1 MNIRSIK
8 SSCLK
13 STYSVGII
21 LLILLMFACSGTS
34 SEEQTSVSDDVRVIE
49 SGTEEVPAPEPTQ
62 VPTPLP
68 TQVSTSVPTEPNDES
83 VLAEIDSCTD
93 IPDLEQQ
100 SMCEF
105 GLSMGLSIEEMAA
118 IAESM
123 GIKLEEMDMD
133 DMMEMA
139 ESMDMDDMMEMA
151 ESMDMDDMMEM
162 AESMDMDDMMEMAES
177 MDMDDMMEMA
187 ESVDMDDM
195 MEMAESMDM
204 DMDGMMD
211 MAESME
217 MDDMMDMAE
226 SMEMDDMMDMAD
238 SMDMDGMMD
247 MAESMLG
254 EVDDCDA
261 EKNMMKRMM
270 CKMASSMGSGSN
282 STHSDEAPKL
292 MNLLIQNL
300 GPWDQSKETFGDLKF
315 DSRFG
320 TTIFDDFGMVHNPG
334 QSNEYDNPTFEFK
347 APADSIV
354 ISPVSGVVTRLV
366 WQPSSGYKQDDWE
379 IIISPSR
386 SSNWGVLID
395 HLVSID
401 CDRTGTIPVDC
412 ELPLTI
418 NGQIISEGT
427 TIEANDVIGYVGNWE
442 DTTNSGINGR
452 TELTLFKYYSDK
464 SGVTN
469 YCPTMYL
476 DESVESLFKTKIQ
489 DLMSNYDTWPGN
501 SASNNQDQKVFS
513 YNQGEMVS
521 PGCRYSAIEEDSTT
535 GVTTPVLD

>member
-1 MNIRSIK
+1 MNIILTKYSW
-8 SSCLK
+8 LK
-13 STYSVGII
+13 STFLLSII
-21 LLILLMFACSGTS
+21 VLVLLMVACSSTS
-34 SEEQTSVSDDVRVIE
+34 SEEQISVAGDQNVSE
-49 SGTEEVPAPEPTQ
+49 SSIVEVPTPEPTQ
-62 VPTPLP
+62 VPTP
-68 TQVSTSVPTEPNDES
+68 VPAEPIDEAPE
-83 VLAEIDSCTD
+83 AEIDSCAD
-93 IPDLEQQ
+93 IPDLDQQ

-105 GLSMGLSIEEMAA
+105 GLSMGLTIEDM
-118 IAESM
+118 ISMAESM
-123 GIKLEEMDMD
+123 GMDPQEMMEMAESMNMD

-151 ESMDMDDMMEM
+151 DSMDMDDMMEM
-162 AESMDMDDMMEMAES
+162 ADS
-177 MDMDDMMEMA
+177 
-187 ESVDMDDM
+187 
-195 MEMAESMDM
+195 
-204 DMDGMMD
+204 MD
-211 MAESME
+211 MAESI
-217 MDDMMDMAE
+217 
-226 SMEMDDMMDMAD
+226 
-238 SMDMDGMMD
+238 DMDGMMD

-300 GPWDQSKETFGDLKF
+300 GPWDQAKETFGDLKF

-347 APADSIV
+347 APAASIV

-386 SSNWGVLID
+386 SSDWGVLID
-395 HLVSID
+395 HIVSID
-401 CDRTGTIPVDC
+401 CDRTGTTPVDC
-412 ELPLTI
+412 DLPLTI
-418 NGQIISEGT
+418 NGQVISEGT

-469 YCPTMYL
+469 YCPTMHL

-489 DLMSNYDTWPGN
+489 ELMSNYETWPGN
-501 SASNNQDQKVFS
+501 SASSNQDQKVFS

-521 PGCRYSAIEEDSTT
+521 PGCKYSAIEEDSTT
-535 GVTTPVLD
+535 GVTTPVID

>member
-1 MNIRSIK
+1 MNIILTKYSW
-8 SSCLK
+8 LK
-13 STYSVGII
+13 STFLLSII
-21 LLILLMFACSGTS
+21 VLALLTVACSSTS
-34 SEEQTSVSDDVRVIE
+34 SEEQISVADDQNVSE
-49 SGTEEVPAPEPTQ
+49 SSIVEVPTPEPTQ
-62 VPTPLP
+62 VPTPEP
-68 TQVSTSVPTEPNDES
+68 TQVPTPVPAEPIDEAPE
-83 VLAEIDSCTD
+83 VEIDSCAD
-93 IPDLEQQ
+93 IPDLDQQ

-105 GLSMGLSIEEMAA
+105 GLSMGLTIEDM
-118 IAESM
+118 ISMAESM
-123 GIKLEEMDMD
+123 GMDPQEMMEMAESMNMD

-139 ESMDMDDMMEMA
+139 ESMNMEDMMEMAESIDMDDMMEMA
-151 ESMDMDDMMEM
+151 DSMDMDDMMEM
-162 AESMDMDDMMEMAES
+162 ADS
-177 MDMDDMMEMA
+177 
-187 ESVDMDDM
+187 
-195 MEMAESMDM
+195 
-204 DMDGMMD
+204 MD
-211 MAESME
+211 MAESI
-217 MDDMMDMAE
+217 
-226 SMEMDDMMDMAD
+226 
-238 SMDMDGMMD
+238 DMDGMMD

-300 GPWDQSKETFGDLKF
+300 GPWDQAKETFGDLKF

-347 APADSIV
+347 APAASIV

-386 SSNWGVLID
+386 SSDWGVLID
-395 HLVSID
+395 HIVSID
-401 CDRTGTIPVDC
+401 CDRTGTTPVDC
-412 ELPLTI
+412 DLPLTI
-418 NGQIISEGT
+418 NGQVISEGT

-469 YCPTMYL
+469 YCPTMHL

-489 DLMSNYDTWPGN
+489 ELMSNYETWPGN
-501 SASNNQDQKVFS
+501 SASSNQDQKVFS

-521 PGCRYSAIEEDSTT
+521 PGCKYSAIEEDSTT
-535 GVTTPVLD
+535 GVTTPVID

>member
-1 MNIRSIK
+1 MNIVLTKYSWLKPTFFLSIIV
-8 SSCLK
+8 L
-13 STYSVGII
+13 I
-21 LLILLMFACSGTS
+21 LLIVACSSPS
-34 SEEQTSVSDDVRVIE
+34 SEEQISVADDQNVSE
-49 SGTEEVPAPEPTQ
+49 SSIAEVPTPVPTQVPTPEPTQ
-62 VPTPLP
+62 VPTSIP
-68 TQVSTSVPTEPNDES
+68 TQEPTAVPAESSDQTSS
-83 VLAEIDSCTD
+83 MEIDSCAE
-93 IPDLEQQ
+93 IPDLDQR

-105 GLSMGLSIEEMAA
+105 GLSMGLSIEEM
-118 IAESM
+118 ISMAESM
-123 GIKLEEMDMD
+123 GMDPQE
-133 DMMEMA
+133 MMEMA
-139 ESMDMDDMMEMA
+139 KSMDMDDMMEMA
-151 ESMDMDDMMEM
+151 ESMDMEEMME
-162 AESMDMDDMMEMAES
+162 
-177 MDMDDMMEMA
+177 
-187 ESVDMDDM
+187 
-195 MEMAESMDM
+195 
-204 DMDGMMD
+204 
-211 MAESME
+211 
-217 MDDMMDMAE
+217 
-226 SMEMDDMMDMAD
+226 MAD
-238 SMDMDGMMD
+238 SMDMTESMDMTDMMD

-270 CKMASSMGSGSN
+270 CKMASSMGSGSD
-282 STHSDEAPKL
+282 SSHSDEAPKL
-292 MNLLIQNL
+292 MNLLMQNL
-300 GPWDQSKETFGDLKF
+300 GPWDQAKETFGDLKF

-320 TTIFDDFGMVHNPG
+320 TTIFDDFGMLHNPG

-386 SSNWGVLID
+386 SSDWGVLID

-401 CDRTGTIPVDC
+401 CDRTGTTPVDC

-418 NGQIISEGT
+418 NGQVISEGT

-489 DLMSNYDTWPGN
+489 ELMSNYDTWPGN
-501 SASNNQDQKVFS
+501 NASSNQDQTVFS

-521 PGCRYSAIEEDSTT
+521 PGCKYSAIEEDSTT
-535 GVTTPVLD
+535 GVTTPVVD

>member
-1 MNIRSIK
+1 MKVLQIK
-8 SSCLK
+8 SRWAKAAYFLITVVALSLSIIGCS
-13 STYSVGII
+13 STAGDEQGGII
-21 LLILLMFACSGTS
+21 GDENV
-34 SEEQTSVSDDVRVIE
+34 SESTIAEVI
-49 SGTEEVPAPEPTQ
+49 TPLPTQ

-68 TQVSTSVPTEPNDES
+68 TQVPTPIPTQEPTVAPAESSDQASSV
-83 VLAEIDSCTD
+83 EIDSCAD
-93 IPDLEQQ
+93 IPDLDQR

-105 GLSMGLSIEEMAA
+105 GLSMGLTIEEMMDM
-118 IAESM
+118 AESM
-123 GIKLEEMDMD
+123 GMDAEGMMDLAESMDME
-133 DMMEMA
+133 DMMDMA
-139 ESMDMDDMMEMA
+139 ESMDMEDMMDMA
-151 ESMDMDDMMEM
+151 ESMDMEEMMDIAESMDMEGMMDM
-162 AESMDMDDMMEMAES
+162 AESMDMEEMM
-177 MDMDDMMEMA
+177 DI
-187 ESVDMDDM
+187 
-195 MEMAESMDM
+195 AESMDM
-204 DMDGMMD
+204 DMDMDMEGMMD
-211 MAESME
+211 MAESM
-217 MDDMMDMAE
+217 DMMDMGE
-226 SMEMDDMMDMAD
+226 SIDME
-238 SMDMDGMMD
+238 GMMD
-247 MAESMLG
+247 MAESM
-254 EVDDCDA
+254 VADIDDCDA
-261 EKNMMKRMM
+261 ETNMMKRMM
-270 CKMASSMGSGSN
+270 CKMASSMGSDSDEG
-282 STHSDEAPKL
+282 HSDEVPKL

-300 GPWDQSKETFGDLKF
+300 GPWDQAKETFGDLKF

-320 TTIFDDFGMVHNPG
+320 TTIFDDFGMLHNPG

-401 CDRTGTIPVDC
+401 CDRTGTTPVDC
-412 ELPLTI
+412 ELPLTV
-418 NGQIISEGT
+418 NGQVISEGT

-489 DLMSNYDTWPGN
+489 ELMSNYDTWPGN
-501 SASNNQDQKVFS
+501 NASRNQDQKVFS

-521 PGCRYSAIEEDSTT
+521 PGCKYSAIEEDSTT
-535 GVTTPVLD
+535 GVTTPVVD

>member
-1 MNIRSIK
+1 MNIVLTKYSWLKPTFFLSIIV
-8 SSCLK
+8 L
-13 STYSVGII
+13 I
-21 LLILLMFACSGTS
+21 LLIVACSSPS
-34 SEEQTSVSDDVRVIE
+34 SEEQISVADDQNVSE
-49 SGTEEVPAPEPTQ
+49 SSIAEVPTPVPTQVPTPEPTQ
-62 VPTPLP
+62 VPTSIP
-68 TQVSTSVPTEPNDES
+68 TQEPTAVPAESSDQTSS
-83 VLAEIDSCTD
+83 MEIDSCAE
-93 IPDLEQQ
+93 IPDLDQR

-105 GLSMGLSIEEMAA
+105 GLSMGLSIEEM
-118 IAESM
+118 ISMAESM
-123 GIKLEEMDMD
+123 GMDPQE
-133 DMMEMA
+133 MMEMA
-139 ESMDMDDMMEMA
+139 KSMDMDDMMEMA

-162 AESMDMDDMMEMAES
+162 AESMDMDDMMEMADSMDIDDMMEMADS

-187 ESVDMDDM
+187 DSMDMDDM
-195 MEMAESMDM
+195 MEMADSMDMTESMDM
-204 DMDGMMD
+204 TD
-211 MAESME
+211 
-217 MDDMMDMAE
+217 
-226 SMEMDDMMDMAD
+226 
-238 SMDMDGMMD
+238 MMD

-270 CKMASSMGSGSN
+270 CKMASSMGSGSD
-282 STHSDEAPKL
+282 SSHSDEAPKL
-292 MNLLIQNL
+292 MNLLMQNL
-300 GPWDQSKETFGDLKF
+300 GPWDQAKETFGDLKF

-320 TTIFDDFGMVHNPG
+320 TTIFDDFGMLHNPG

-386 SSNWGVLID
+386 SSDWGVLID

-401 CDRTGTIPVDC
+401 CDRTGTTPVDC

-418 NGQIISEGT
+418 NGQVISEGT

-489 DLMSNYDTWPGN
+489 ELMSNYDTWPGN
-501 SASNNQDQKVFS
+501 NASSNQDQTVFS

-521 PGCRYSAIEEDSTT
+521 PGCKYSAIEEDSTT
-535 GVTTPVLD
+535 GVTTPVVD

>member
-1 MNIRSIK
+1 MNIILTKYSWLRSTFFL
-8 SSCLK
+8 S
-13 STYSVGII
+13 II
-21 LLILLMFACSGTS
+21 VLILLMVACSSTS
-34 SEEQTSVSDDVRVIE
+34 SEEQISVADDQNVSESNISEVPTSV
-49 SGTEEVPAPEPTQ
+49 PTQ
-62 VPTPLP
+62 VPTPEPTQLP
-68 TQVSTSVPTEPNDES
+68 TPIPAQEPTAAPAESSDQASSV
-83 VLAEIDSCTD
+83 EIDSCAE
-93 IPDLEQQ
+93 IPDLDQR

-105 GLSMGLSIEEMAA
+105 GLSMGLTIEEMISMAESMGMDPQEMVKM
-118 IAESM
+118 AESM
-123 GIKLEEMDMD
+123 GIDDMMEMAESMDMD
-133 DMMEMA
+133 DMMDMA

-162 AESMDMDDMMEMAES
+162 AESMDMD
-177 MDMDDMMEMA
+177 
-187 ESVDMDDM
+187 
-195 MEMAESMDM
+195 
-204 DMDGMMD
+204 
-211 MAESME
+211 
-217 MDDMMDMAE
+217 
-226 SMEMDDMMDMAD
+226 MDDMMDMAD
-238 SMDMDGMMD
+238 SMDMDDMMDMADSMDMDDMMDMADSMDMTESMDMDEMMD

-282 STHSDEAPKL
+282 SGHSDEAPKL
-292 MNLLIQNL
+292 MNLLMQNL
-300 GPWDQSKETFGDLKF
+300 GPWDQVKETFGDLKF

-320 TTIFDDFGMVHNPG
+320 TTIFDDFGMLHNPG

-379 IIISPSR
+379 IIISPSK

-401 CDRTGTIPVDC
+401 CDRTGTTPVNC

-418 NGQIISEGT
+418 NGEVISEGT

-489 DLMSNYDTWPGN
+489 ELMSNYDTWPGN
-501 SASNNQDQKVFS
+501 NASSNQDQKVFS

-521 PGCRYSAIEEDSTT
+521 PGCKYSAIEEDSTT
-535 GVTTPVLD
+535 GVTTPVVD

>member
-1 MNIRSIK
+1 
-8 SSCLK
+8 
-13 STYSVGII
+13 
-21 LLILLMFACSGTS
+21 
-34 SEEQTSVSDDVRVIE
+34 
-49 SGTEEVPAPEPTQ
+49 
-62 VPTPLP
+62 
-68 TQVSTSVPTEPNDES
+68 
-83 VLAEIDSCTD
+83 
-93 IPDLEQQ
+93 
-100 SMCEF
+100 MCEF
-105 GLSMGLSIEEMAA
+105 GLSMGLSIEEM
-118 IAESM
+118 ISMAESM
-123 GIKLEEMDMD
+123 GMDPQE
-133 DMMEMA
+133 MMEMA
-139 ESMDMDDMMEMA
+139 KSMDMDDMMEMA

-162 AESMDMDDMMEMAES
+162 AESMDI
-177 MDMDDMMEMA
+177 
-187 ESVDMDDM
+187 
-195 MEMAESMDM
+195 
-204 DMDGMMD
+204 
-211 MAESME
+211 
-217 MDDMMDMAE
+217 
-226 SMEMDDMMDMAD
+226 DDMMDMAD
-238 SMDMDGMMD
+238 SMDIDDMMEMADSMDMTESMDMTDMMD

-270 CKMASSMGSGSN
+270 CKMASSMGSGSD
-282 STHSDEAPKL
+282 SSHSDEAPKL
-292 MNLLIQNL
+292 MNLLMQNL
-300 GPWDQSKETFGDLKF
+300 GPWDQAKETFGDLKF

-320 TTIFDDFGMVHNPG
+320 TTIFDDFGMLHNPG

-386 SSNWGVLID
+386 SSDWGVLID

-401 CDRTGTIPVDC
+401 CDRTGTTPVDC

-418 NGQIISEGT
+418 NGQVISEGT

-489 DLMSNYDTWPGN
+489 ELMSNYDTWPGN
-501 SASNNQDQKVFS
+501 NASSNQDQTVFS

-521 PGCRYSAIEEDSTT
+521 PGCKYSAIEEDSTT
-535 GVTTPVLD
+535 GVTTPVVD

>member
-1 MNIRSIK
+1 
-8 SSCLK
+8 
-13 STYSVGII
+13 
-21 LLILLMFACSGTS
+21 
-34 SEEQTSVSDDVRVIE
+34 
-49 SGTEEVPAPEPTQ
+49 
-62 VPTPLP
+62 
-68 TQVSTSVPTEPNDES
+68 
-83 VLAEIDSCTD
+83 
-93 IPDLEQQ
+93 
-100 SMCEF
+100 
-105 GLSMGLSIEEMAA
+105 
-118 IAESM
+118 
-123 GIKLEEMDMD
+123 
-133 DMMEMA
+133 
-139 ESMDMDDMMEMA
+139 
-151 ESMDMDDMMEM
+151 
-162 AESMDMDDMMEMAES
+162 
-177 MDMDDMMEMA
+177 
-187 ESVDMDDM
+187 
-195 MEMAESMDM
+195 
-204 DMDGMMD
+204 
-211 MAESME
+211 
-217 MDDMMDMAE
+217 
-226 SMEMDDMMDMAD
+226 
-238 SMDMDGMMD
+238 MMD

-282 STHSDEAPKL
+282 SAHSDEAPKL

-300 GPWDQSKETFGDLKF
+300 GPWDQAKETFGDLKF

-320 TTIFDDFGMVHNPG
+320 TTIFDDFGMLHNPG

-386 SSNWGVLID
+386 SSDWGVLID
-395 HLVSID
+395 HIVSID
-401 CDRTGTIPVDC
+401 CDRTGTTPVDC
-412 ELPLTI
+412 DLPLTI
-418 NGQIISEGT
+418 NGQVISEGT

-469 YCPTMYL
+469 YCPTMHL

-489 DLMSNYDTWPGN
+489 ELMSNYETWPGN
-501 SASNNQDQKVFS
+501 SASSNQDRKVFS

-521 PGCRYSAIEEDSTT
+521 PGCKYSAIEEDSTT
-535 GVTTPVLD
+535 GVTTPVVD